1 MRLKY
6 HFEFTDVE
14 NEIIAVPVGEG
25 ANDIHGVLKLNPTG
39 KEIMELLMSDT
50 SVENIVSALDDK
62 YEDERENLVSYVQT
76 TVETLKNAGLIEG

>member
-39 KEIMELLMSDT
+39 KEIMELVYL
-50 SVENIVSALDDK
+50 E
-62 YEDERENLVSYVQT
+62 EDI
-76 TVETLKNAGLIEG
+76 LI